1 MEHSRNIKSEQ
12 KFQPVSLSL
21 EKKTI
26 QNKSIMLEDNR
37 SSSVLQKKEQEVTT
51 NFNTAQ
57 PVQLFSA
64 DDLKFMYANNMGL
77 RHHDSKAD
85 AINEKTHGTVGG
97 DAVPLNPIGST
108 GPSLAYPLM
117 GFGTIPDEVIQQFIK
132 NVELFI
138 AKSLNRTVT
147 INLGETTPRQVIT
160 AAINKSTF
168 LLVAGMEGT
177 DMPKDVD
184 KKDYAG
190 LGKAGKQKINA
201 SQIVSLMA
209 LNDSEVD
216 MEFMEFMH
224 GESIETPIET
234 REQGEEV
241 FNNLVFIFSEKLKD
255 AVYKLRTGNDRFL
268 VEE

>member
-12 KFQPVSLSL
+12 KFQPVSHNL
-21 EKKTI
+21 EKKII
-26 QNKSIMLEDNR
+26 QNKVIALQDYRPTSI
-37 SSSVLQKKEQEVTT
+37 LQKKEQEVTT
-51 NFNTAQ
+51 NFNTAK

-64 DDLKFMYANNMGL
+64 DDIKFMYANKMGL

-108 GPSLAYPLM
+108 GPRLIYPLM
-117 GFGTIPDEVIQQFIK
+117 GVGTISDEIIQQFIQ
-132 NVELFI
+132 NVDLFI
-138 AKSLNRTVT
+138 AKSLNRTVS
-147 INLGETTPRQVIT
+147 IKLGETTPRQVIT

-201 SQIVSLMA
+201 SQIVNLMA

-224 GESIETPIET
+224 GDSIDTPIET
-234 REQGEEV
+234 HEQGEEV
-241 FNNLVFIFSEKLKD
+241 FNNLVFLFSEKLKD
-255 AVYKLRTGNDRFL
+255 AVFKLRTGNDRFF